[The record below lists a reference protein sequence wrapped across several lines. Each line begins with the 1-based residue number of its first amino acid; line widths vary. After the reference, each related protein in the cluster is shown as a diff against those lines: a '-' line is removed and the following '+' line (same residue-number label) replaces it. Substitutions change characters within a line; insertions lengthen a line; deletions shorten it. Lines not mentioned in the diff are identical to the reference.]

1 MSRHALRASLTES
14 GVAGLAVFHGIS
26 SPREDLGEAIN
37 ALAKGGVAESCGN
50 EARAGQML
58 WVGCFYMDMEFF
70 RATLAEEQ
78 GADEFV
84 FLETEPRVAF
94 FKVLPVCGVPVGLKG
109 LRRDEAVGDD
119 ELEDFSRGLTFDGLE
134 LP

>member
-1 MSRHALRASLTES
+1 MSRHALRAALAES

-26 SPREDLGEAIN
+26 SAREDLGEAIV

-50 EARAGQML
+50 EARAGQMPG
-58 WVGCFYMDMEFF
+58 VGYFYVDMEFF
-70 RATLAEEQ
+70 RATLAEEE
-78 GADEFV
+78 GADELV
-84 FLETEPRVAF
+84 FLEKEPGVAF
-94 FKVLPVCGVPVGLKG
+94 FKVLAVCGVPVGLKG
-109 LRRDEAVGDD
+109 LRGDEAVGGD